1 VENDKGVLVSTLNRM
16 GVNMRTLVTSCAV
29 LALIGA
35 GSAMADSTSV
45 EITATQEE
53 TCQINAGTSTTIAL
67 GDVDEPIAGTFE
79 YECNFVGSPH
89 LTFTSAN
96 GGVTNGSDVADY
108 GIYLN
113 DVAPASPP
121 SAWLQASASTSGA
134 EFDGIT
140 STTAAN
146 TNTTTNFSVG
156 LTEPLPV
163 AGDYSDTLTIDLV
176 P

>member
-1 VENDKGVLVSTLNRM
+1 M
-16 GVNMRTLVTSCAV
+16 SCAA

-35 GSAMADSTSV
+35 GAAMADTASV

-53 TCQINAGTSTTIAL
+53 TCTINASSTSSSIAL
-67 GDVDEPIAGTFE
+67 GAVDEAVAGVFE
-79 YECNFVGSPH
+79 YQCNFVGSPT
-89 LTFTSAN
+89 LTFTSTN
-96 GGVTNGSDVADY
+96 GGVSNGTDIADY

-113 DVAPASPP
+113 DTAPSSAP
-121 SAWLQASASTSGA
+121 STWLQASAATGSGA
-134 EFDGIT
+134 VYNNIT

-146 TNTTTNFSVG
+146 TNTPTNFSVG
-156 LTEPLPV
+156 LTEALPV